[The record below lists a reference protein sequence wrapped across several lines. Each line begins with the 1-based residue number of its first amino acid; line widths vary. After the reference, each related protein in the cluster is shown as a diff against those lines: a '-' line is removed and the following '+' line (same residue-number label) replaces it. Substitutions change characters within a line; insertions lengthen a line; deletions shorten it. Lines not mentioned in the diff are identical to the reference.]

1 MTIFLNVLFAI
12 ELALLLTHEMDAVR
26 HKEWQ
31 MFIGLKDLPE
41 GTAYWLF
48 TLPHIILYT
57 LIIVFLL
64 LNHPIILLIV
74 DIFLICHLF
83 VHHHFRNHPNNQ
95 VTNFWSKLII
105 HSAGIIAGVHLVLHS
120 IH

>member
-64 LNHPIILLIV
+64 YESSQQSAHQLLVQADYSFGWNYRGGAFSFTQYSLIFSKIRLKSYSPSILCNV
-74 DIFLICHLF
+74 
-83 VHHHFRNHPNNQ
+83 
-95 VTNFWSKLII
+95 
-105 HSAGIIAGVHLVLHS
+105 
-120 IH
+120 